1 MREKLF
7 KCIGREDLIEDHR
20 VHLICDKHF
29 SEKQKFI
36 FRSMNR
42 TNLNADL
49 VPDTN
54 LLSDNHYDVTE
65 QYFNVNHIRK
75 DEVTSVTAEAAVL
88 MRLILQNTPELC

>member
-49 VPDTN
+49 VPDTSRYTFVFC
-54 LLSDNHYDVTE
+54 L
-65 QYFNVNHIRK
+65 QRNVLVIK
-75 DEVTSVTAEAAVL
+75 L
-88 MRLILQNTPELC
+88 FL